1 MDGIQKGIMLRLY
14 AYTLRLTHILALA
27 AAMMA
32 APLSASARGAH
43 AESALKSSVART
55 KAQVPEAKDLNFLD
69 LGLVNSAISHGNKLA
84 HGMKVPGNAYKAQ
97 AGTEAQKA
105 FEFYKSAAF
114 QQRIVQETARLK
126 RQVFKGINAY
136 YKDLP
141 GVNKKR
147 AGQKGACL
155 AANERIYLF
164 ISSSVPERT
173 LRTYME
179 QIAALKDP
187 NVVVLMRGFIDGMKK
202 MGPTL
207 QFIQGLLEKVPSQ
220 GLSGGLY
227 GVNVEVDPLLFRRYG
242 IDRVPA
248 VVYVPDI
255 EVERPGSEGFLA
267 DAKVSQWYV
276 FYGDSALS
284 YSLKRI
290 NEEAKSASLAGVIRG
305 LKHGFYK

>member
-1 MDGIQKGIMLRLY
+1 MRIHANPI
-14 AYTLRLTHILALA
+14 RLTFILALA

-32 APLSASARGAH
+32 APLAASARGAH

-55 KAQVPEAKDLNFLD
+55 KAPVPEAKDMNVLD
-69 LGLVNSAISHGNKLA
+69 IGVVNSAITRGNRLVR
-84 HGMKVPGNAYKAQ
+84 GMKVPGNAYKAQ
-97 AGTEAQKA
+97 AGAEAQKA
-105 FEFYKSAAF
+105 FDLYKLPAF
-114 QQRIVQETARLK
+114 QERIRAESARLK
-126 RQVFKGINAY
+126 SQVFKGIHAY
-136 YKDLP
+136 YNDLL
-141 GVNKKR
+141 GVNKNKKSPSR
-147 AGQKGACL
+147 PHL
-155 AANERIYLF
+155 AADERIYLF
-164 ISSSVPERT
+164 ISSSVPNTT
-173 LRTYME
+173 LRTYIE
-179 QIAALKDP
+179 QIARLHDP

-207 QFIQGLLEKVPSQ
+207 QFIQGLLEKDPSQ

-267 DAKVSQWYV
+267 DARVSRWYV
-276 FYGDSALS
+276 FYGDSALI

-305 LKHGFYK
+305 LRHGFYR